1 MVAPM
6 PTLIRFLIFLLIL
19 AGLVFGAMVALAVF
33 VNPTPKEVRVR
44 IPATELG
51 GQESTSVD
59 PLGIRPPI
67 LQPEPEDTESPPP
80 EEPVPGE
87 PAADGTQT
95 VELPPE

>member
-19 AGLVFGAMVALAVF
+19 AALAFGAMVALAVF
-33 VNPTPKEVRVR
+33 VNPTQKEIRVR
-44 IPATELG
+44 IPAAQIGAE
-51 GQESTSVD
+51 ESTSGD
-59 PLGIRPPI
+59 PLGIRPI
-67 LQPEPEDTESPPP
+67 LQPEPEDTETPPP
-80 EEPVPGE
+80 EEPVLSE

>member
-19 AGLVFGAMVALAVF
+19 GALVVGAMIALAVF
-33 VNPTPKEVRVR
+33 VTPTQKEVRVR
-44 IPATELG
+44 IPAAQMS
-51 GQESTSVD
+51 GQGPATAD
-59 PLGIRPPI
+59 PLGIRPI
-67 LQPEPEDTESPPP
+67 LEPEPEPETEAPA
-80 EEPVPGE
+80 PGE